1 MYQKHHIGRIIR
13 FYRKK
18 KNLTIEDMADLC
30 HMSVRGYVKIEL
42 GYSDPKW
49 TTICKIISVLEIDP
63 EELLV
68 CIHFVYEQ
76 IISENFRE

>member
-1 MYQKHHIGRIIR
+1 
-13 FYRKK
+13 
-18 KNLTIEDMADLC
+18 
-30 HMSVRGYVKIEL
+30 MSVRGYVKIEL